1 MLNFLSKF
9 GLKPYKKQVVVHGF
23 IRPRPLQN
31 RVPRVQ
37 VLLPCQEM
45 QASLCGACIFCLC
58 VKFLKRGTRVPGN
71 KRDRCRWQ
79 MKGAFVGA
87 AVGKIKEKRKPA
99 DFSGLPQEGI
109 VCLLPLPKIKALK
122 FRSTARFQGSFLF
135 DKTLNFLT
143 GAVCT
148 PFFNAQIGLQIVQP
162 FRPVQHQ
169 KSIKLLKK
177 FILYFIIKVG
187 TFY

>member
-9 GLKPYKKQVVVHGF
+9 GLKPYKTDTRF

-31 RVPRVQ
+31 
-37 VLLPCQEM
+37 
-45 QASLCGACIFCLC
+45 
-58 VKFLKRGTRVPGN
+58 RVPGN

-148 PFFNAQIGLQIVQP
+148 PFFNAQIGLQIVQL
-162 FRPVQHQ
+162 FR
-169 KSIKLLKK
+169 
-177 FILYFIIKVG
+177 
-187 TFY
+187 